1 MSSDA
6 KTVPMNLVIQPNE
19 AGEFPTYEWQPRGG
33 AYFTGPSLVAF
44 GLMLFIVGRLWACSA
59 SPRSRSTSPSSSSL
73 CATSASWCASEPRT
87 ARRAVR
93 SLPRMPAR

>member
-1 MSSDA
+1 MSFDA

-44 GLMLFIVGRLWACSA
+44 GLMLFIGGATVGLLSFAA
-59 SPRSRSTSPSSSSL
+59 LQIHQPQLVQDL
-73 CATSASWCASEPRT
+73 CDKRVMVCQ
-87 ARRAVR
+87 
-93 SLPRMPAR
+93 